1 MGYFDAEGSLWISD
15 RKKDI
20 IIKGGE
26 NSSPRKIEDVLYAHP
41 SVSEAAVVGV
51 PDETYGENIKAF
63 VVLNPGRTVMQEEIT
78 TYCKEKLSG
87 FLAPRDV
94 VFLPAFPKKLVG
106 KILKKELRNL

>member
-1 MGYFDAEGSLWISD
+1 MGYFDAEGYFWITD

-51 PDETYGENIKAF
+51 PDEMYGENIKAF
-63 VVLNPGRTVMQEEIT
+63 VVLNPGQTITEEEIT
-78 TYCKEKLSG
+78 AYCKEKLSG

-94 VFLPAFPKKLVG
+94 VFLPAFPKNLLG
-106 KILKKELRNL
+106 KILKKELRDL